1 MPAILMWDRVRV
13 ATQKYWWKLLPKE
26 RQRNIKWNLYMLTF
40 AVDYKIKR

>member
-1 MPAILMWDRVRV
+1 
-13 ATQKYWWKLLPKE
+13 LPEE